1 MGRNPGVCF
10 QSGNHQSCETRCF
23 FQMLSKKSQLHP
35 GNCKKWELF
44 NLHSTVSLSVRVA
57 MLYCKCVSV
66 HPSHPHLAFHPS
78 SVMPC
83 AGTLSVYSKSQTL
96 NLSGNSVGNLFD
108 LTPDLWI
115 CCWLCQELSR
125 ASLQDVL
132 VPCYRCHAM
141 LSGVIVSLKSVVNK
155 KNWNYSMQCTS
166 FSGMCFLKGYLPPLS
181 GTLIPSLILQQSSTA
196 NCSTVQPWA
205 VIVGKN

>member
-1 MGRNPGVCF
+1 MCF
-10 QSGNHQSCETRCF
+10 QSGNHQSHETRCF

-108 LTPDLWI
+108 LTLTYGFVADFVR
-115 CCWLCQELSR
+115 S
-125 ASLQDVL
+125 
-132 VPCYRCHAM
+132 
-141 LSGVIVSLKSVVNK
+141 
-155 KNWNYSMQCTS
+155 
-166 FSGMCFLKGYLPPLS
+166 
-181 GTLIPSLILQQSSTA
+181 
-196 NCSTVQPWA
+196 
-205 VIVGKN
+205 